1 MGNFRIYNEKT
12 FLENLK
18 NLQNFEWLK
27 KYATDFAE
35 KRTGSKLKTNSGP
48 LQISS
53 KSEQPFGR

>member
-1 MGNFRIYNEKT
+1 MYNKYF

-18 NLQNFEWLK
+18 NSQNFEWLK
-27 KYATDFAE
+27 KYVTDFAE
-35 KRTGSKLKTNSGP
+35 KRTGSKLRTNSGP